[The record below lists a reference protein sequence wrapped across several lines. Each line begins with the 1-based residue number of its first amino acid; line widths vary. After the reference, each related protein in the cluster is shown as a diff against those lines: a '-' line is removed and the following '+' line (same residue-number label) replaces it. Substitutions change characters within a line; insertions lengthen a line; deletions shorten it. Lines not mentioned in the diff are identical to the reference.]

1 MTHPNSTVS
10 VYPLER
16 LTKLYDGIE
25 QLEDD
30 GWAGDTS
37 DGDEPIDENGD
48 GTWLKDGEG
57 VWRYRLDDTD
67 GNEWQGPDKDKDGV
81 DDGDEDD
88 AMDVEDDF
96 GTDFMTVS
104 SHPDTPPPLELSAV
118 APFSA
123 VQKIF
128 NEDEGPVSNSHMDQE
143 SNAAGAGV
151 DLSLWKRFDILGSAP
166 HDHAFYATAP
176 SQPSKNFLGRLTK
189 EYRVLLSSLPG
200 VYQSLLSF
208 FFDSSRSLIIV
219 KSQSLFG
226 RTRIAQIFS
235 GLL

>member
-1 MTHPNSTVS
+1 LRLDGTAEVTHPNSTIS

-37 DGDEPIDENGD
+37 DDDESVDENGD
-48 GTWLKDGEG
+48 GIWLKDGEG
-57 VWRYRLDDTD
+57 VWRYRLDDAD
-67 GNEWQGPDKDKDGV
+67 GNEWQETDKDEDGP

-88 AMDVEDDF
+88 AMDLEDDAMDVDDDF

-104 SHPDTPPPLELSAV
+104 SHPDTPPPPLDPISTV
-118 APFSA
+118 APFSV

-128 NEDEGPVSNSHMDQE
+128 NDAEGPVSNSNMDQE
-143 SNAAGAGV
+143 SNTAGARD
-151 DLSLWKRFDILGSAP
+151 DLSPWKRFDILGSAP

-200 VYQSLLSF
+200 VY
-208 FFDSSRSLIIV
+208 
-219 KSQSLFG
+219 
-226 RTRIAQIFS
+226 
-235 GLL
+235 